1 MTFDVIR
8 NLWYYLN
15 IGGDVTLMTKDDS
28 VRERKNFTLRLSTEL
43 SELIEQK
50 AASVGLTQNSYIN
63 MILHLALKKGIDSK
77 DVMN

>member
-15 IGGDVTLMTKDDS
+15 IGGDVTLMTKDDN

-63 MILHLALKKGIDSK
+63 MILHLAIKKGIDSK